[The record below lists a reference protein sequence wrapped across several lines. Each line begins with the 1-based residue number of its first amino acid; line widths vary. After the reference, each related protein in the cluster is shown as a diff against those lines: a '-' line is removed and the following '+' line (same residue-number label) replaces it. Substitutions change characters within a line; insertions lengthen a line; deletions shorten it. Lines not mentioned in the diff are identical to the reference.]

1 MGKAAE
7 SCLLGDTQKSSLQLI
22 FLSGWAL
29 IPLHL
34 SRINAA
40 LSRFLPNPLPHP
52 PQKDTVCF
60 GKEQSSANPLK
71 IHRAGLFRLT
81 SSSISLQRQARRPQH
96 HPASATDEATPCMAV
111 SPAMQ
116 LSTCWGLQGPGDVPK
131 RATTAG
137 QCSRVGQPG
146 DSGLFKLQW
155 PEEGEQKQQQCSD
168 TDRKKRGSYARAGG
182 VLVCGG
188 QAAESDSPGTPSQV
202 PAALTTPKGAG
213 ERHHGHQQVHS
224 PPQH

>member
-7 SCLLGDTQKSSLQLI
+7 PCLLGDTEKSSLQLI

-40 LSRFLPNPLPHP
+40 LRRFLPNPLPHP
-52 PQKDTVCF
+52 PQKGAVCF

-71 IHRAGLFRLT
+71 IHKAGLFRLT

-96 HPASATDEATPCMAV
+96 HPASATEGATPSTAA

-116 LSTCWGLQGPGDVPK
+116 MSTCWGPQGPGGVP
-131 RATTAG
+131 RAATTA
-137 QCSRVGQPG
+137 
-146 DSGLFKLQW
+146 
-155 PEEGEQKQQQCSD
+155 EQGG
-168 TDRKKRGSYARAGG
+168 TARAFRA
-182 VLVCGG
+182 V
-188 QAAESDSPGTPSQV
+188 
-202 PAALTTPKGAG
+202 
-213 ERHHGHQQVHS
+213 
-224 PPQH
+224 